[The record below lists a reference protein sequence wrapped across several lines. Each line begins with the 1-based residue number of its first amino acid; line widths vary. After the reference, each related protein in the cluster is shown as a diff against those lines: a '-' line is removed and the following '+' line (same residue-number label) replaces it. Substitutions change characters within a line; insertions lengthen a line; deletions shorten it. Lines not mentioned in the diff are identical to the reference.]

1 MNHRLLIL
9 SHTQRRPSHCRR
21 TAIVKFSYLFLLLA
35 GTLLLVAL
43 GMKAIWAPVMRGLKR
58 EKKKSTQKHIR
69 SNIGHV
75 IIALLITLFMLATAY
90 VFVVIGVA
98 IGVGTGQVP
107 GLLFR

>member
-1 MNHRLLIL
+1 M
-9 SHTQRRPSHCRR
+9 
-21 TAIVKFSYLFLLLA
+21 VKFSYVFLLLA

-58 EKKKSTQKHIR
+58 EKKKPTKKHIL
-69 SNIGHV
+69 SNIRHV

>member
-1 MNHRLLIL
+1 M
-9 SHTQRRPSHCRR
+9 
-21 TAIVKFSYLFLLLA
+21 VKFSYVFLLLA

-58 EKKKSTQKHIR
+58 EKKKPTQKHIL
-69 SNIGHV
+69 SNIRHV

-90 VFVVIGVA
+90 VFLVIGVA